1 MKHGG
6 RLGGASA
13 TYTKSCPRPPERGHC
28 KGRKNLKQGRRLG
41 GALKGVP
48 GKRF

>member
-1 MKHGG
+1 MKQGG

-13 TYTKSCPRPPERGHC
+13 TYTKSCLRPLERGHC

>member
-1 MKHGG
+1 MKQGG

-13 TYTKSCPRPPERGHC
+13 TYTKSCPRPPKRG
-28 KGRKNLKQGRRLG
+28 KQGRRLG